1 MSRARGK
8 ECIASELDRP
18 FSRLSKTIIHRVFIT
33 PIRSNGRSIIDCL
46 GGKSVR
52 PHPVWQLEL
61 PDGVTIANVILGF
74 LAIITVSVASGS
86 GVGLGVELGVG
97 MDLAARLVLLGA
109 IADGLDG
116 VLARMGSSSAVG
128 ALLDSLADI
137 VSFGVAPALF
147 VFGVARVEWELIA
160 IPGVTPRFVLTVL
173 VTAVFVVTALLR
185 TTVYMVYDSEE
196 FRAGV
201 PNTLAATILAV
212 TYLAGFDSPALLL
225 AEAAVLSYL
234 MLAQIP
240 YPGLCARDAFG
251 IGAVQAAVVVVPEP
265 FSRWLARVLLVVALA
280 YLVLGPISYRNRGI
294 RK

>member
-1 MSRARGK
+1 M
-8 ECIASELDRP
+8 P
-18 FSRLSKTIIHRVFIT
+18 
-33 PIRSNGRSIIDCL
+33 
-46 GGKSVR
+46 

-74 LAIITVSVASGS
+74 LAIVTVSVASGS
-86 GVGLGVELGVG
+86 GAGLGVDLGLG
-97 MDLAARLVLLGA
+97 LDLAARLVLLGA

-160 IPGVTPRFVLTVL
+160 IPAVTPRFVLTVL
-173 VTAVFVVTALLR
+173 ITAVFVVTALLR

-212 TYLAGFDSPALLL
+212 TYLAGFDSAALLL
-225 AEAAVLSYL
+225 AETAVLSYL

-240 YPGLCARDAFG
+240 YPGLRARDAFG
-251 IGAVQAAVVVVPEP
+251 IGAVQAAVIVVPGP
-265 FSRWLARVLLVVALA
+265 SGRWLARVLLVVALA